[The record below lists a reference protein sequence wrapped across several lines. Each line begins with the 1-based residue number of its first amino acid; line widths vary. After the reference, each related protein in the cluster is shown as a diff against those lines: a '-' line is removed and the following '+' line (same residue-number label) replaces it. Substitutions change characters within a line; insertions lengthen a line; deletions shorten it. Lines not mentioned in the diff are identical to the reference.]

1 MFEFFKKKLKGAI
14 DKITKKVSDEEI
26 LDSDYSKEVSLETG
40 ETAEKDIKPTPT
52 KDVSQYEKSIESNGE
67 EDETEFEEASVDNSE
82 AKELNQVL
90 DIKGDFED
98 NELDGESKELD
109 DAPEGLGKENKKGFF
124 GRLFQKIST
133 TKINEAKFDEI
144 FWEIELSLLENNVA
158 YAVIDK
164 IKEDL
169 KVRLLD
175 KEVSRSEI
183 KNIIF
188 EGIRDS
194 IYSVLLEPF
203 DLVKRIFDSKKRPF
217 VILFVGIN
225 GSGKTT
231 TLAKIASMLKE
242 AGVSSVIAAS
252 DTFRAAAI
260 QQLEEHANNLSIKM
274 IKHDYGSDSS
284 AVAFDAIRHA
294 ESKGL
299 DVVLIDSAGRLHS
312 NSNLMDELKKLSRV
326 TKPDLKIFV
335 GESITGNDC
344 IEQAQ
349 KFNEA
354 IGVDAIIL
362 TKADVDEKGGTAI
375 SISHVIKKPILFFGK
390 GQNYG
395 DIERFSPKKIVDS
408 IFGEQD

>member
-1 MFEFFKKKLKGAI
+1 MFEFLKKKLKGAI
-14 DKITKKVSDEEI
+14 DKITKKVSDEEV
-26 LDSDYSKEVSLETG
+26 LDENSSDERVVAPTQKETG
-40 ETAEKDIKPTPT
+40 PESFENSRNNGQSFESDEQENEKEIK
-52 KDVSQYEKSIESNGE
+52 KDYVDNPSGDNNLSEEVESDREEVE
-67 EDETEFEEASVDNSE
+67 EDGDSKKSDDKPEE
-82 AKELNQVL
+82 
-90 DIKGDFED
+90 
-98 NELDGESKELD
+98 
-109 DAPEGLGKENKKGFF
+109 LGKEKKKGFF

-133 TKINEAKFDEI
+133 TQISEGKFDEI

-158 YAVIDK
+158 YAVIDR
-164 IKEDL
+164 IKDEL
-169 KVRLLD
+169 KKRLVD

-203 DLVKRIFDSKKRPF
+203 DLVKRIFDSNKRPF

-231 TLAKIASMLKE
+231 TLAKIANMLK
-242 AGVSSVIAAS
+242 GVGISSVISAS

-408 IFGEQD
+408 IFGEED

>member
-14 DKITKKVSDEEI
+14 DKITKKVSDEGGLDTDSFEKVV
-26 LDSDYSKEVSLETG
+26 LDSKNPQEIAIQPQSFDDLLKDKDSYESNVKQDETEIEEDSTDNVLDVKDLNDEVIIKED
-40 ETAEKDIKPTPT
+40 EKDI
-52 KDVSQYEKSIESNGE
+52 
-67 EDETEFEEASVDNSE
+67 
-82 AKELNQVL
+82 
-90 DIKGDFED
+90 DIKK
-98 NELDGESKELD
+98 SD
-109 DAPEGLGKENKKGFF
+109 DKPEELGKEKKKGFF
-124 GRLFQKIST
+124 GKLFQKIST
-133 TKINEAKFDEI
+133 TKINETKFDEI
-144 FWEIELSLLENNVA
+144 FWEIELTLLENNVA
-158 YAVIDK
+158 YLVIDK

-175 KEVSRSEI
+175 KEVSRSDI
-183 KNIIF
+183 KSIIF
-188 EGIRDS
+188 EGLRDS

-203 DLVKRIFDSKKRPF
+203 DLVKRILDSKKRPF

-231 TLAKIASMLKE
+231 TLAKVGSMLKDS
-242 AGVSSVIAAS
+242 GLGCVIAAS

-294 ESKGL
+294 ESKGV

-344 IEQAQ
+344 IEQAE
-349 KFNEA
+349 KFNDA
-354 IGVDAIIL
+354 IGLDAIIL
-362 TKADVDEKGGTAI
+362 TKADIDEKGGTAI
-375 SISHVIKKPILFFGK
+375 SISHVIKKPILFLGK
-390 GQNYG
+390 GQNYK
-395 DIERFSPKKIVDS
+395 DLEKFNPEKVVES
-408 IFGEQD
+408 IFG